1 MKRILRLDEHD
12 IQELVATV
20 YDVPTSNVATILTE
34 EPQGYDEEM
43 TPIFYVEVELK
54 EMNSE
59 KRLHKDE
66 INYLI

>member
-20 YDVPTSNVATILTE
+20 YDVPTSNVTTILTE

-54 EMNSE
+54 EKKNE
-59 KRLHKDE
+59 R
-66 INYLI
+66 N

>member
-20 YDVPTSNVATILTE
+20 YDVPTENVTTILTE

-54 EMNSE
+54 EKKNE
-59 KRLHKDE
+59 R
-66 INYLI
+66 N

>member
-20 YDVPTSNVATILTE
+20 YDVPTENVATILTE

-54 EMNSE
+54 EKKNE
-59 KRLHKDE
+59 R
-66 INYLI
+66 N

>member
-1 MKRILRLDEHD
+1 MKRILRLDEKD

-20 YDVPTSNVATILTE
+20 YDVPTGNVTTILTE

-54 EMNSE
+54 EKKNE
-59 KRLHKDE
+59 R
-66 INYLI
+66 N

>member
-54 EMNSE
+54 EKKNE
-59 KRLHKDE
+59 R
-66 INYLI
+66 N